1 MPMYEFG
8 CPSCG
13 VLTTEL
19 CRMGEN
25 GELLKCVECGHAGL
39 MKQISGFASLGVSGG
54 TGGGSCS
61 PGCRGNCT
69 GCH

>member
-13 VLTTEL
+13 GLTTEL

-25 GELLKCVECGHAGL
+25 GDLLTCVECGHAGL
-39 MKQISGFASLGVSGG
+39 RKQISGFASLGVSGG
-54 TGGGSCS
+54 ISGNCPT
-61 PGCRGNCT
+61 GCRGNCT

>member
-8 CPSCG
+8 CPNCG

-25 GELLKCVECGHAGL
+25 GEMMTCLECGHEGL
-39 MKQISGFASLGVSGG
+39 LKHISGFSSLGASGG
-54 TGGGSCS
+54 SGGRSCL

>member
-1 MPMYEFG
+1 MPMYVFG

-13 VLTTEL
+13 VLKTEL

-25 GELLKCVECGHAGL
+25 GENLICVECGHAGL
-39 MKQISGFASLGVSGG
+39 RKQISGFASLGLSGG
-54 TGGGSCS
+54 
-61 PGCRGNCT
+61 RGNCSSSCRNCA